1 LSICRREMLTWKRD
15 FQNPTKRTPSFFSFS
30 FSFTPL
36 SKRWLLPYS
45 TRLYFLPLYSL
56 LCPLGS
62 HSVPSRLKIT
72 LNPTCRFSRTSLPHP
87 TLANPLGRLAFKT
100 YLCIVIEEESSN
112 ELVGSAT
119 LVVERKFLRGGG
131 MVGHV
136 EDVVVHPRMQGK
148 KLGVSLL
155 KVLTQLGEDLGCY
168 KVR

>member
-1 LSICRREMLTWKRD
+1 MATPLFDASLLPSSLLSTLPTGLTLRPLSSEDYTKSHLSLLSHLTSSPDIGESAWSTRFQELLSIK
-15 FQNPTKRTPSFFSFS
+15 QI
-30 FSFTPL
+30 
-36 SKRWLLPYS
+36 
-45 TRLYFLPLYSL
+45 
-56 LCPLGS
+56 
-62 HSVPSRLKIT
+62 HQ
-72 LNPTCRFSRTSLPHP
+72 
-87 TLANPLGRLAFKT
+87 T

>member
-1 LSICRREMLTWKRD
+1 M
-15 FQNPTKRTPSFFSFS
+15 
-30 FSFTPL
+30 
-36 SKRWLLPYS
+36 
-45 TRLYFLPLYSL
+45 
-56 LCPLGS
+56 
-62 HSVPSRLKIT
+62 
-72 LNPTCRFSRTSLPHP
+72 
-87 TLANPLGRLAFKT
+87 
-100 YLCIVIEEESSN
+100 IEEESSN